1 MLGGKSGRP
10 LIFSLPCYTC
20 ARFSAAPLQSEYADV
35 VELVDTQH
43 SKCCAFGRV
52 GSSPT
57 FGTISRKWPM
67 LGPKP
72 RILLACHN
80 MNKLFAELKR
90 RNVIKVVTA
99 YVIAAW
105 ISLQMADMVR
115 EPLGM
120 PDWVFQAILV
130 ALGSGLVLTIT
141 LSWIFEITPDGIKKT
156 PATGDDAGKGF
167 STGRKI
173 DFIIIALLVIAL
185 VAFVG
190 KDSLIGPQEAPP
202 AVADADVV
210 KSIAV
215 LPFVSMSSDIENEY
229 FSDGLS
235 EELLNMLA
243 NIKDLKVAGRTSSF
257 YYKGRDIDLREIGR
271 QLNVNHVLEGSVRK
285 SGNQVRITAQ
295 LVSVADG
302 YHVWSEIYDRQLD
315 DIFKIQEEI
324 ARAVTAALK
333 VTLLLEE
340 DQALATQ
347 QELNPAAHS
356 MYLIAR
362 SRQRERGLEN
372 LTQAMHL
379 FENIIDEFPDF
390 APAYSG
396 LSDSILLLSGNHLF
410 IHFEEARE
418 KATPL
423 IEKALQLAPL
433 SSDAWTSKG
442 FLDQHIYEDN
452 ADSGFLK
459 SAETAYLKAHELD
472 PKNAQALYWYGILLD
487 STGNYKAAIELF
499 NQSLKL
505 DPLARI
511 PRYRLALDYQ
521 QLGDFD
527 KAREALTESVRLYP
541 DFSAAKSAIA
551 NLELGLG
558 NFEVAE
564 AIVLEII
571 SSATGADTNV
581 YFSLFGIYSNLG
593 ETGMAMDVL
602 AHVEAGPLSEGIVAL
617 MSAMQAHDINVL
629 LATTRK
635 LAEQDSSPIKWK
647 MVAAQV
653 NYLAGNFAESRRRL
667 ETLYPVLFIEDPEV
681 SLQTSYAATMA
692 AATLIKLG
700 ETGQADRLLQ
710 KALAIYRTS
719 WPDYQTAGVD
729 YRMAELMAIKG
740 DNDEAMRHLNA
751 AYEKGFRLVW
761 TDFVYPMERNPYF
774 GTLLTDRRFVALVEK
789 IRVHNEKA
797 RQSIVAAHEQREQA

>member
-1 MLGGKSGRP
+1 MS
-10 LIFSLPCYTC
+10 
-20 ARFSAAPLQSEYADV
+20 
-35 VELVDTQH
+35 
-43 SKCCAFGRV
+43 
-52 GSSPT
+52 
-57 FGTISRKWPM
+57 
-67 LGPKP
+67 
-72 RILLACHN
+72 
-80 MNKLFAELKR
+80 KLFAELKR
-90 RNVIKVVTA
+90 RNVLKVSTA

-105 ISLQMADMVR
+105 IMLQMADMVR

-130 ALGSGLVLTIT
+130 VLGSGFLLTVT
-141 LSWIFEITPDGIKKT
+141 LAWIFDFTPDGIRKT
-156 PATGDDAGKGF
+156 PAAGDDATHRF
-167 STGRKI
+167 SKGRKT
-173 DFIIIALLVIAL
+173 DFVIIALLLIAL
-185 VAFVG
+185 IAFAIERQKAPTVAAES
-190 KDSLIGPQEAPP
+190 DT
-202 AVADADVV
+202 V

-229 FSDGLS
+229 FADGLA

-243 NIKDLKVAGRTSSF
+243 KIKDLKVAGRTSSF
-257 YYKGRDIDLREIGR
+257 YYKGRDADLREIGS

-285 SGNQVRITAQ
+285 SGDRVRITAQ
-295 LVSVADG
+295 LISVADG
-302 YHVWSEIYDRQLD
+302 FHLWSETYDRQLD

-356 MYLIAR
+356 TYLIAR

-396 LSDSILLLSGNHLF
+396 LSDSILLLSSNHLF
-410 IHFEEARE
+410 IPFEEARE

-442 FLDQHIYEDN
+442 FLDQQIYEDN

-472 PKNAQALYWYGILLD
+472 PKNAQALYWYGALLD

-541 DFSAAKSAIA
+541 DFSTAKSAIA

-571 SSATGADTNV
+571 SSPTGADTNV

-593 ETGMAMDVL
+593 ETGMAMDAL
-602 AHVEAGPLSEGIVAL
+602 AHVEAGPLSEGVVAL

-635 LAEQDSSPIKWK
+635 LAEQDSSPIQWK
-647 MVAAQV
+647 MLAAQV

-681 SLQTSYAATMA
+681 SLQTSHAATMA
-692 AATLIKLG
+692 AASSPPARPNKWPRWRKATPASICECISTAPNPPANGLESGPLLPPLSVQPLSPRL
-700 ETGQADRLLQ
+700 EPNCGQFHFAANPD
-710 KALAIYRTS
+710 ALPR
-719 WPDYQTAGVD
+719 D
-729 YRMAELMAIKG
+729 
-740 DNDEAMRHLNA
+740 
-751 AYEKGFRLVW
+751 
-761 TDFVYPMERNPYF
+761 
-774 GTLLTDRRFVALVEK
+774 
-789 IRVHNEKA
+789 
-797 RQSIVAAHEQREQA
+797 